1 MVILMHPVKRGR
13 AAEMIFQ
20 AKCLTAGLDC
30 FTPTTEDG
38 RIDALVGPFFYR
50 CQVKVLGARGYC
62 DTKHLSLVKRRG
74 AAGSKTF
81 FRYSA
86 RDVDFMVGVCLDT
99 HAVYVVPIA
108 STAAWSKSISEQALE
123 RMGCREAFHLLEA
136 APGENV
142 LPLGPRRVIGRRPD
156 TRPRPSRA
164 WIDTESLPLGLE
176 FDDDDLEQQ
185 AG

>member
-1 MVILMHPVKRGR
+1 MVFLMHPVKRGR
-13 AAEMIFQ
+13 AAELIFQ

-86 RDVDFMVGVCLDT
+86 RDVDFMVGVCLDS

-108 STAAWSKSISEQALE
+108 STAARSKSISEQALE
-123 RMGCREAFHLLEA
+123 RMGTREAFHLLT
-136 APGENV
+136 APPGAVHPPVE
-142 LPLGPRRVIGRRPD
+142 PRPMIGLRPK
-156 TRPRPSRA
+156 TRYRPSRRR
-164 WIDTESLPLGLE
+164 IEYSLLLGPE
-176 FDDDDLEQQ
+176 FE
-185 AG
+185 